1 MGKPLLNKE
10 KSSFFQTSS
19 SGLQFWLKSSKVW
32 VECGA
37 LMWWS
42 CTLLAKQKTE
52 YLSEWDG
59 MASACPYV
67 LGLRIS
73 EVRNQRGNQRLTG
86 LLGIVYIELCRLSH
100 AQILE
105 SYLKI
110 VLGVLLS
117 NPAGNLK
124 WVTYFSL
131 CQWFKAGNFCVVEH
145 YLE

>member
-1 MGKPLLNKE
+1 
-10 KSSFFQTSS
+10 
-19 SGLQFWLKSSKVW
+19 
-32 VECGA
+32 
-37 LMWWS
+37 MWWS

-124 WVTYFSL
+124 
-131 CQWFKAGNFCVVEH
+131 
-145 YLE
+145 